1 MNKAT
6 DKLTRQKRLML
17 ARDDEVA
24 FEALVARVAERLG
37 TPLKL
42 SHVLRACI
50 TLLHHA
56 EPQILHRAENTRLN
70 RPPNEKAEAVAE
82 FERRLARMFL
92 VSFKEAAKM
101 E

>member
-1 MNKAT
+1 MKKAA

-24 FEALVARVAERLG
+24 FEAFVAHIAERLG
-37 TPLKL
+37 TPLKF

-56 EPQILHRAENTRLN
+56 EPEILRRAENTRLN
-70 RPPNEKAEAVAE
+70 RPPNEKADAVAN

-92 VSFKEAAKM
+92 VSFKEASRM